1 MLRLPRNAT
10 GALMALLTVLAPCAG
25 QDQATAGEPVTT
37 GRAGWNNPLVNQ
49 PFGSM
54 DSIRWATETKWN
66 FADSPLT
73 IVRWWTVGCPFCID
87 SLPDL
92 VALQE
97 QYEDRGLR
105 VLPIFHP
112 KGRTPTNEA
121 LGKYLADLG
130 YQGVVARD
138 PKWVKLRDL
147 MKRAE
152 LDKATSVSFLVDQ
165 QGFVRWVHPGP
176 RLHRGPSE
184 HPVAN
189 ADFLELQALVDDL
202 LPTDPQ
208 TKTEFKVVSFNIRYG
223 TAKDGDNVW
232 PRRRHL
238 VLETIREAAPD
249 LIGTQEA
256 QWFQVKFLCDNLK
269 DYAQI
274 SRSRRKDPSDERCAI
289 LYRKSRFTPL
299 AMGHFMLSDQPLVH
313 GSRSWGSALPRITTW
328 VRLRDKQ
335 NGRVFLFANTHYDY
349 RSEKARQESWTVLRE
364 QLTDCARGRPIVL
377 AGDFNQDLTSLED
390 RPAEA
395 VCARR
400 LGLEDTWSAATAT
413 DRGTGTYHG
422 FKGSETG
429 GRIDGV
435 FAHREFAVLSAAID
449 RWQKDNRYPSDHFP
463 VEAVLQH

>member
-1 MLRLPRNAT
+1 MLRLPRIAAST
-10 GALMALLTVLAPCAG
+10 FIALVTLLPPCAG
-25 QDQATAGEPVTT
+25 QDEAVAGPPVAA
-37 GRAGWNNPLVNQ
+37 GREGWDNPLVNK
-49 PFGSM
+49 PFGAM
-54 DSIRWATETKWN
+54 DDIRWATDTEWS

-73 IVRWWTVGCPFCID
+73 IMRWWTVGCPFCID

-97 QYEDRGLR
+97 QYEGRGLR
-105 VLPIFHP
+105 FLPVFHP
-112 KGRTPTNEA
+112 KGRDPSDEA
-121 LGKYLADLG
+121 LRKFLADLG
-130 YQGVVARD
+130 YQGALARD
-138 PKWVKLRDL
+138 PDWLKLRDL
-147 MKRAE
+147 MKRGK
-152 LDKATSVSFLVDQ
+152 LDKPTSVSFLIDQ

-176 RLHRGPSE
+176 RLHRDASE
-184 HPVAN
+184 HPLAN

-202 LPTDPQ
+202 LPTEPQ
-208 TKTEFKVVSFNIRYG
+208 TKTDFKVVSFNIRYG

-238 VLETIREAAPD
+238 VLETIREADPD

-274 SRSRRKDPSDERCAI
+274 SRSRRLDPSDERCAI

-299 AMGHFMLSDQPLVH
+299 EVGHFMLSEQPQVH
-313 GSRSWGSALPRITTW
+313 GSRSWGAALPRIATW
-328 VRLRDKQ
+328 ARLRDKQ
-335 NGRVFLFANTHYDY
+335 DGRVFLFANTHYDY
-349 RSEKARQESWTVLRE
+349 RSQKARQESWAVLRE
-364 QLTDCARGRPIVL
+364 QLIDCARGRPVVL
-377 AGDFNQDLTSLED
+377 TGDFNQDLASLEA

-395 VCARR
+395 ACARQ

-413 DRGTGTYHG
+413 GKGTGTFHG
-422 FKGSETG
+422 FDGNGTG

-435 FAHREFAVLSAAID
+435 FAHREFTVLSAAID
-449 RWQKDNRYPSDHFP
+449 RWHKDNRYPSDHFP